1 MKDEG
6 IQSEQML
13 DASTSAYGS
22 LHMLYLIF
30 YLFITVLIAVCDS
43 IYLFIYCLP
52 RISVSWNVS
61 VLRNEW

>member
-6 IQSEQML
+6 IQSEQMFE
-13 DASTSAYGS
+13 ASTSAYGS

-43 IYLFIYCLP
+43 QSKI
-52 RISVSWNVS
+52 
-61 VLRNEW
+61 